1 MMEEYTRLLKEWKK
15 LPAGSEERLMV
26 EIKLA
31 DIGDWTPI
39 KKTITQ
45 DIDVSEYRIEYTEK
59 GIPGILFK
67 YVNGATELMVVLHN
81 LHSEWIDFDNV
92 KIYRN

>member
-1 MMEEYTRLLKEWKK
+1 MWIDYLIMSYKEMMEEYTRLLKEWKK

-39 KKTITQ
+39 KKTIT
-45 DIDVSEYRIEYTEK
+45 
-59 GIPGILFK
+59 
-67 YVNGATELMVVLHN
+67 
-81 LHSEWIDFDNV
+81 
-92 KIYRN
+92 

>member
-39 KKTITQ
+39 EKTIT
-45 DIDVSEYRIEYTEK
+45 
-59 GIPGILFK
+59 
-67 YVNGATELMVVLHN
+67 
-81 LHSEWIDFDNV
+81 
-92 KIYRN
+92 